1 MTPRQPL
8 ESPLASSVEKP
19 KPAAIHYVIVAS
31 LMMLLLQVFPWPE
44 GFMAGFFNGAD
55 TKTYE
60 HLGSWVITGK
70 VPYLEIRQ
78 SYPPLDSIMNG
89 LPHLLPFGYR
99 DSFILMNFLIFWGL
113 TYGYWRSVRHGQLG
127 VTSAS
132 VVLLGLP
139 SVLYNVSTF
148 NDLWAAGAVMMAFV
162 LLRSGRSES
171 GIALLAGG
179 VFFKSYPLFLLPVA
193 FFWVVSQHMER
204 AAEASPLGRIQG
216 YTAALVSGPG
226 LRLVASAVLVAALIG
241 GAATLWTG
249 TSWLTVPTA
258 NYVHRNPESL
268 AYLLAT
274 YTPLGWTGAAWFVRA
289 LGGAIV
295 LGSFAF
301 IPLRRFDNAVRVA
314 IVVVIVVSMSLA
326 FHSPH
331 WNLWFIFLFC
341 LIPVSRPLLLLLVL
355 YDINNLLYWP
365 LLSFWTPIEVLRPLA
380 REVGIY
386 PILAQCALKF
396 VLIGW
401 LLRDA
406 WQFGVADRVRG
417 GE

>member
-1 MTPRQPL
+1 MERT
-8 ESPLASSVEKP
+8 LAVSVEKP
-19 KPAAIHYVIVAS
+19 RLGAVYYVVLAS
-31 LMMLLLQVFPWPE
+31 QLMFLLQVFPWSE
-44 GFMAGFFNGAD
+44 GFMTGFFNGSD
-55 TKTYE
+55 TETYQ
-60 HLGSWVITGK
+60 HLGSWVVTGK

-162 LLRSGRSES
+162 VLHSGRSES
-171 GIALLAGG
+171 GIAILAGG

-193 FFWVVSQHMER
+193 FFWVASQQLEG
-204 AAEASPLGRIQG
+204 AAGASPLGRIQG
-216 YTAALVSGPG
+216 YLSALVSRSGF
-226 LRLVASAVLVAALIG
+226 RLVASAVLVAALIG

-249 TSWLTVPTA
+249 TSWLTVPTE
-258 NYVHRNPESL
+258 NYGHRNPESF
-268 AYLLAT
+268 AYLLAA
-274 YTPLGWTGAAWFVRA
+274 YTPLGWTGGTWFVRA
-289 LGGAIV
+289 LAAATLLGA
-295 LGSFAF
+295 FAF
-301 IPLRRFDNAVRVA
+301 IPMRRFDNAIRVA
-314 IVVVIVVSMSLA
+314 IVVVIAVSMSA
-326 FHSPH
+326 PFHSPH

-341 LIPVSRPLLLLLVL
+341 LIPISRPLLLLLVV

-365 LLSFWTPIEVLRPLA
+365 LFSFWTPIEVLKPLA
-380 REVGIY
+380 REVAIY
-386 PILAQCALKF
+386 PIFAQCTLKF

-406 WQFGVADRVRG
+406 WQLGVADRVEG